1 MFVSITH
8 SSKVLMMLAIRC
20 KRRYTVDMLRNKSM
34 KCIRQIYGT
43 GTVNE
48 KGQIVIPADA
58 RRDLGIEPDM
68 KFMIIGDPKRR
79 ILALVPAELVEKKL
93 KGVIDV

>member
-1 MFVSITH
+1 
-8 SSKVLMMLAIRC
+8 
-20 KRRYTVDMLRNKSM
+20 
-34 KCIRQIYGT
+34 
-43 GTVNE
+43 VNE

-93 KGVIDV
+93 KGVIDL